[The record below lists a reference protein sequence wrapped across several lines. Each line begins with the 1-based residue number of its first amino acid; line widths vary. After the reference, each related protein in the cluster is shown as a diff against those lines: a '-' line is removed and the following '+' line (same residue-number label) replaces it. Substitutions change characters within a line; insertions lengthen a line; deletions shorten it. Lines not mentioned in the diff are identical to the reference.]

1 MQIFSGVQR
10 DIFDKKALTRFLLFL
25 AVVLYPAI
33 ESLYPLLP
41 PLLGFVYLQWR
52 DAVRSKEL
60 PSIAIWMVYALVF
73 ESVWG
78 LPLYGIWSVMIV
90 TFVIFDSKI
99 TQTFHMEAVIKV
111 LSAVIFD
118 LLYFSFLYGYGALM
132 NEKFIDTALILVYYL
147 MADVAGAV
155 LF

>member
-1 MQIFSGVQR
+1 M
-10 DIFDKKALTRFLLFL
+10 
-25 AVVLYPAI
+25 
-33 ESLYPLLP
+33 
-41 PLLGFVYLQWR
+41 
-52 DAVRSKEL
+52 
-60 PSIAIWMVYALVF
+60 YALVF